1 MPARPAPIHP
11 STHPPIHP
19 PRGLH
24 ARRGPKTFPSP
35 LQSHFR
41 PQGLRAGSA
50 ARPAVPTQSRA
61 SHGAGGRKK
70 AEGRIQGQTA
80 ARHRRGG
87 DDGRIST
94 DARIPTLWHGQTYAR
109 RRTLRSP
116 GTAAVGNV
124 GPLSKAAASTFLPK
138 RDAKYI
144 PPPSPPSPPPNPRL
158 ALLEQK
164 KKPTVNGEGM
174 RRRERK
180 KEESGVVGG
189 GAINK

>member
-1 MPARPAPIHP
+1 MLPVP
-11 STHPPIHP
+11 
-19 PRGLH
+19 
-24 ARRGPKTFPSP
+24 PSP
-35 LQSHFR
+35 RRAEHPTAPEGGKR
-41 PQGLRAGSA
+41 PRDGS
-50 ARPAVPTQSRA
+50 
-61 SHGAGGRKK
+61 K
-70 AEGRIQGQTA
+70 AKPQLATGVA
-80 ARHRRGG
+80 G

-94 DARIPTLWHGQTYAR
+94 DARIPTLWHGQTYVR

-144 PPPSPPSPPPNPRL
+144 PPPLPTFTAPQPSSGSVR
-158 ALLEQK
+158 AK

-180 KEESGVVGG
+180 KEESGVVVVGG
-189 GAINK
+189 GGR